1 MLGVGYVLGRDLRKA
16 ETVAVLDALL
26 QQEAWHERVMRDV
39 VIPETGRQAKVR
51 SERSQKVAATR
62 VNFFTMVRGNDVS
75 TLVHTLAPSA
85 GFAEPVAGAQSSF
98 RALLSA
104 LSAPGTTRTVTAAHE
119 APAPFGPALGA
130 ACLTLLDYD
139 TPVWLDPILDGTAIA
154 WLRFHTGAP
163 IVYEPDAAA
172 FAIILAPQDLP
183 PIGRFCLGSDEAPES
198 GTTLLVQVPDFRE
211 GRGLHW
217 SGPGI
222 AHRRT
227 VSIDGLASSFWT
239 GRHALS
245 ELGPRGVDAFF
256 FAGDRVIGLPRTT
269 RVDV

>member
-1 MLGVGYVLGRDLRKA
+1 M
-16 ETVAVLDALL
+16 
-26 QQEAWHERVMRDV
+26 
-39 VIPETGRQAKVR
+39 
-51 SERSQKVAATR
+51 
-62 VNFFTMVRGNDVS
+62 S

-85 GFAEPVAGAQSSF
+85 GFAEPVVGAQSSF